1 MEASRPDATPR
12 RSRRSSE
19 GDTGG
24 GVGRSSGRWRAGT
37 RRLTAHRLGL
47 LWLAWVLGAAGAC
60 YAPHIVPNGLK
71 CAASTNPCPDGFT
84 CVAGVCA
91 SAGGAGGRGGQGAAG
106 NLGGMSGI
114 SGMAGNGGATCP
126 NPITPLCS
134 GDPSQQ
140 PCDPVCQTGCP
151 CGMRC
156 AAVAATGVGGAGGA
170 GVASSQCVVPA
181 AAAVS
186 PQEGEVCDPTN
197 DACAPGFVCAH
208 EPCGAT
214 NFGRCYRLCRD
225 IQPTP
230 PATGPTST
238 CSMAATC
245 NSRTDIGFDVCGLPT
260 QTGVNAC
267 DPYANT
273 GCHAPLNC
281 NAVGF
286 RETFCD
292 CPPASPGRA
301 GDVCLNW
308 TQCDVQLICLK
319 QTNSPSTCFTL
330 CKSSS
335 PDCPN
340 CTSLGSGDFS
350 YCATP

>member
-1 MEASRPDATPR
+1 VPADGETGWGAGRRP
-12 RSRRSSE
+12 
-19 GDTGG
+19 
-24 GVGRSSGRWRAGT
+24 GRWRAGAA
-37 RRLTAHRLGL
+37 RPAQRSGRG
-47 LWLAWVLGAAGAC
+47 WLAWVLVATGAC

-71 CAASTNPCPDGFT
+71 CAASPNACPDGFT

-91 SAGGAGGRGGQGAAG
+91 GAGGAGGRGGQGAAG
-106 NLGGMSGI
+106 NQGGMSGM
-114 SGMAGNGGATCP
+114 SGNGGASCP
-126 NPITPLCS
+126 NAITPLCS
-134 GDPSQQ
+134 GDSSQL

-156 AAVAATGVGGAGGA
+156 AAVVAAGAGGA
-170 GVASSQCVVPA
+170 GGASSQCVVPA
-181 AAAVS
+181 AVA

-197 DACAPGFVCAH
+197 DVCAPGFVCSR
-208 EPCGAT
+208 EPCGGP

-230 PATGPTST
+230 ASGPTST
-238 CSMAATC
+238 CSLAATC
-245 NSRTDIGFDVCGLPT
+245 NSRPGLGLDVCGLPT

-273 GCHAPLNC
+273 GCLAPLNC

-286 RETFCD
+286 RDTFCD

-301 GDVCLNW
+301 GDGCLNW

-319 QTNSPSTCFTL
+319 QSNTPSTCFTL

-340 CTSLGSGDFS
+340 CMSLGAGAFS